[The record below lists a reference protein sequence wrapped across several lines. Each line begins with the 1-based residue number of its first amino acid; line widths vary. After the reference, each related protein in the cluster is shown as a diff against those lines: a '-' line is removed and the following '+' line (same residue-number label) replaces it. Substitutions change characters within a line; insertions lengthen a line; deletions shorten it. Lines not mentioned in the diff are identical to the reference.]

1 MLAPEVNLCT
11 WTTENST
18 PNQQGLGW
26 AVNFKSVQMKQGNP
40 VSPPWAF
47 CPQLPAFNS
56 LETEESSAPKYPY
69 IILQGFDIYYV
80 SHLGIQQAAFY
91 GKVSEKK
98 IIPILRNLM
107 HIYVWGG
114 VCVCVEC
121 ERVKINTQAYVPIDW
136 EVPINISAW
145 LVLEINSLLLGDFS

>member
-47 CPQLPAFNS
+47 CAQLPAFNS

-80 SHLGIQQAAFY
+80 SHLGIQQAALLWK
-91 GKVSEKK
+91 GKWKK
-98 IIPILRNLM
+98 DNSHFTKFNAYI
-107 HIYVWGG
+107 
-114 VCVCVEC
+114 CVCGCLCVC
-121 ERVKINTQAYVPIDW
+121 RVW
-136 EVPINISAW
+136 ESKDKHSG
-145 LVLEINSLLLGDFS
+145 LCSHRLGSTYKYICMTCSRN